1 MVKIENHESGTRR
14 NPVERQIVFEN
25 EGQKLYG
32 MLHLP
37 EGVKRAPA
45 AALFHGF
52 TGTKIEPH
60 CIFVKM
66 ARELMAHGIAAL
78 RFDFRGSGESEG
90 DFVDMTVEGEISDA
104 LKSLDFLQAQ
114 PELDPHRLGVLGL
127 SLGGLV
133 AACVAGRDARIKSLA
148 LWAAL
153 GLVEE
158 VTLLDE
164 EHREAAQQQLA
175 ERGFIDQEGNLM
187 GVAFI
192 EELPKMRPL
201 EEVACYHSPALII
214 HGTRDEALS
223 LQNALAYQK
232 AIPGRTELRIIQD
245 ADHTFD
251 SHEWE
256 QEVVEVT
263 RDWFLET
270 L

>member
-1 MVKIENHESGTRR
+1 M
-14 NPVERQIVFEN
+14 ERQVVFEN

-37 EGVKRAPA
+37 DGVHRAPVV
-45 AALFHGF
+45 ALFHGF

-60 CIFVKM
+60 RIFVKM
-66 ARELMAHGIAAL
+66 ARELMRKGIAAL

-104 LKSLDFLQAQ
+104 LRSLDFLQAQ
-114 PELDPHRLGVLGL
+114 PELDPHRVGVLGL

-133 AACVAGRDARIKSLA
+133 AACVAGRDARVKSLA

-158 VTLLDE
+158 VTSLDE
-164 EHREAAQQQLA
+164 EHQQAAQQQLA
-175 ERGFIDQEGNLM
+175 ERGFIDEKGNLM
-187 GVAFI
+187 GAAFV
-192 EELPKMRPL
+192 EGLAQMRPL
-201 EEVACYHSPALII
+201 QEVARYQGPALII
-214 HGTRDEALS
+214 HGTKDEALDPR
-223 LQNALAYQK
+223 NASAYQK
-232 AIPGRTELRIIQD
+232 ATGGRTELHLVED

-251 SHEWE
+251 RHEWE
-256 QEVVEVT
+256 REVIELT

>member
-1 MVKIENHESGTRR
+1 M
-14 NPVERQIVFEN
+14 ERQIVFEN
-25 EGQKLYG
+25 QGQKLYG

-37 EGVKRAPA
+37 NKVDRASSV
-45 AALFHGF
+45 ALFHGF

-60 CIFVKM
+60 RIFVKM

-90 DFVDMTVEGEISDA
+90 DFVDMTVEGEISDG

-114 PELDPHRLGVLGL
+114 PELDPDRLGVLGL

-133 AACVAGRDARIKSLA
+133 AACVAGRDTRVKSLA

-153 GLVEE
+153 ALIEE
-158 VTLLDE
+158 VIPLDE

-175 ERGFIDQEGNLM
+175 KQGFIDRKGDLM
-187 GVAFI
+187 GAASI
-192 EELPKMRPL
+192 EGFFKIRPL
-201 EEVACYHSPALII
+201 EEVACYRGPALII
-214 HGTRDEALS
+214 HGTRDEALD
-223 LQNALAYQK
+223 LRNALAYRK
-232 AIPGRTELRIIQD
+232 AIPGRTKLHIIQG

-251 SHEWE
+251 GHEWE
-256 QEVVEVT
+256 REVIEVT

>member
-1 MVKIENHESGTRR
+1 M
-14 NPVERQIVFEN
+14 ERQIVFEN

-37 EGVKRAPA
+37 DGIERAPTVA
-45 AALFHGF
+45 IFHGF

-60 CIFVKM
+60 RIFVKM

-114 PELDPHRLGVLGL
+114 PELDPHRIGVLGL

-133 AACVAGRDARIKSLA
+133 AACVAGRDARVKSLA

-164 EHREAAQQQLA
+164 EYRQTAQQQLA
-175 ERGFIDQEGNLM
+175 ERGFIDREGNLM
-187 GVAFI
+187 GAAFI
-192 EELPKMRPL
+192 EGLTQMRPL
-201 EEVACYHSPALII
+201 EEVARYRGPALII
-214 HGTRDEALS
+214 HGTRDEVVDPK
-223 LQNALAYQK
+223 NAPAYQE
-232 AIPGRTELRIIQD
+232 AIPGRTELHIVEG
-245 ADHTFD
+245 ADHTFN

-256 QEVVEVT
+256 REVIEVT

>member
-1 MVKIENHESGTRR
+1 M
-14 NPVERQIVFEN
+14 ERQVVFEN
-25 EGQKLYG
+25 SGQKLYG

-37 EGVKRAPA
+37 DGVAKPGVVAF
-45 AALFHGF
+45 FHGF

-60 CIFVKM
+60 RIFVKM
-66 ARELMAHGIAAL
+66 ARELMTHGIAAL

-104 LKSLDFLQAQ
+104 LKSLDFLQDQ
-114 PELDPHRLGVLGL
+114 PELDRHRIGVLGL

-133 AACVAGRDARIKSLA
+133 AACVAGREARVKSLA

-158 VTLLDE
+158 VTLWDE
-164 EHREAAQQQLA
+164 EYQEAAQQQLT
-175 ERGFIDQEGNLM
+175 ERGFIDREGNLM
-187 GVAFI
+187 GAAFI
-192 EELPKMRPL
+192 EGLSRIRPL
-201 EEVACYHSPALII
+201 EELAGYQGPALII
-214 HGTRDEALS
+214 HGTEDEALD
-223 LQNALAYQK
+223 LRNALAYQK
-232 AIPGRTELRIIQD
+232 GIPGRKELHLVEG

-256 QEVVEVT
+256 REVIEVT

>member
-1 MVKIENHESGTRR
+1 MEK
-14 NPVERQIVFEN
+14 QIVFEN
-25 EGQKLYG
+25 KGQKLYG

-37 EGVKRAPA
+37 DEGGRAPVV
-45 AALFHGF
+45 ALFHGF
-52 TGTKIEPH
+52 TGTRVEPH
-60 CIFVKM
+60 RIFVKM

-114 PELDPHRLGVLGL
+114 PELDPDCIGVLGL

-133 AACVAGRDARIKSLA
+133 AAYVAGRGTRVKSLA

-164 EHREAAQQQLA
+164 EHQEAAQQQLA
-175 ERGFIDQEGNLM
+175 ERGFIDRGGNLM

-192 EELPKMRPL
+192 EGLTHMRPL
-201 EEVACYHSPALII
+201 EEVAHYQGPALII
-214 HGTRDEALS
+214 HGTGDEALS
-223 LQNALAYQK
+223 VRNASAYQK
-232 AIPGRTELRIIQD
+232 AIPERTELHIVEG

-251 SHEWE
+251 SREWE
-256 QEVVEVT
+256 REVIEAT